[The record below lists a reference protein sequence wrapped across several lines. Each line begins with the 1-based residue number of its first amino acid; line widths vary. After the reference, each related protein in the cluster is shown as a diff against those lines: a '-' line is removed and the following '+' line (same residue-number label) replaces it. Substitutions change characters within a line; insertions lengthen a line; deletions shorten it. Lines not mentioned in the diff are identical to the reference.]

1 MALGTSAVGTMAD
14 DGTGRSF
21 STKGVRYDG
30 ATSYLQYLIDRI
42 FNNFSTVISKK
53 SFATM

>member
-42 FNNFSTVISKK
+42 FKNFSTVISKK